1 MNGTDQQSK
10 VIEAAEA
17 ALEAGDL
24 AKVKEL
30 MVPHFNADILPRGA
44 WVVARALTLEGEP
57 DQALALYKHAYAHD
71 PSLPFMDIRLGDVQL
86 RVRDV
91 MGSKSIIT
99 FTEELY
105 QDIYALQHLAL
116 KTGDV
121 FIDVGANVGF
131 VSMYVAKRYPEAR
144 IIAFEPAP
152 ETFRVLQNNLAEN
165 GIDNVTALNRAVNA
179 DGRPLELL
187 IMPGDSGAS
196 NAFASDA
203 VVARFKRDMG
213 GTVVSVEAT
222 TLERVFADYAI
233 ARCAVLKL
241 DCEGA
246 EYEIL
251 RQTNVLERIDRV
263 VMELHINP
271 DELRHQTPEEVKR
284 AFVQEITDRV
294 RQPPAITIASMVT
307 VQQE

>member
-1 MNGTDQQSK
+1 MTVQDDQSK
-10 VIEAAEA
+10 AIEAAEA

-30 MVPHFNADILPRGA
+30 MVPFFNAEMLPRGA
-44 WVVARALTLEGEP
+44 WVVARAMTLEGQS
-57 DQALALYKHAYAHD
+57 DQGLALYKHAYAHD
-71 PSLPFMDIRLGDVQL
+71 PALPFVDIRLGDVVL

-91 MGSKSIIT
+91 SGSQSIIT

-105 QDIYALQHLAL
+105 HDIYGLQHMDLGA
-116 KTGDV
+116 GDV

-131 VSMYVAKRYPEAR
+131 VSMYVAKRYPAAK

-152 ETFRVLQNNLAEN
+152 ETFQVLQKNLAEN
-165 GIDNVTALNRAVNA
+165 GIENVTALNKAVNA

-196 NAFASDA
+196 NAFANDA
-203 VVARFKRDMG
+203 VVERFKRDMG
-213 GTVVSVEAT
+213 GTVVTVEAT
-222 TLERVFADYAI
+222 TLDQVFDAYGI
-233 ARCAVLKL
+233 AHCAVLKL

-271 DELRHQTPEEVKR
+271 STIEGNTIEGVKQ
-284 AFVQEITDRV
+284 AFVREITHRV
-294 RQPPAITIASMVT
+294 ARPPEITISSIVG

>member
-1 MNGTDQQSK
+1 MTGQDDQSK
-10 VIEAAEA
+10 AIEAAEA
-17 ALEAGDL
+17 ALQTGDP

-30 MVPHFNADILPRGA
+30 MLPFFQAGIRPRGA
-44 WVVARALTLEGEP
+44 WVIARALTLEGEAEQGLAIYK
-57 DQALALYKHAYAHD
+57 QAYSHD
-71 PSLPFMDIRLGDVQL
+71 PSLPFVDIRLGDVVL

-91 MGSKSIIT
+91 SGSTSIMT

-105 QDIYALQHLAL
+105 HDIYGLQQLDL
-116 KTGDV
+116 KAGDV

-131 VSMYVAKRYPEAR
+131 VSMYVAKRYPDAK

-152 ETFRVLQNNLAEN
+152 ETFQILQKNLAEN
-165 GIDNVTALNRAVNA
+165 GIENVTAVNNAVNA

-203 VVARFKRDMG
+203 VVERFKRDMG
-213 GTVVSVEAT
+213 GTIVTVEAT
-222 TLERVFADYAI
+222 TLDRVFDAYDI

-251 RQTNVLERIDRV
+251 RQTNVLERIGRV

-271 DELRHQTPEEVKR
+271 KALEGNTLEGVKQ
-284 AFVQEITDRV
+284 AFVREITHRV
-294 RQPPAITIASMVT
+294 ARPPEITISSIVG